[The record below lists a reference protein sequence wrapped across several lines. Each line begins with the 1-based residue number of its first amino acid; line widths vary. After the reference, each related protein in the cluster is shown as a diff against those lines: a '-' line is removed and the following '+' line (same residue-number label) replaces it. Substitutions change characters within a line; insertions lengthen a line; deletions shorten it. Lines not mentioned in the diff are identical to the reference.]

1 MEFTGELQRKEIPEI
16 PIDAIRRNPKIARI
30 LYYSKD
36 IESFG
41 TGLKRIADVC
51 NEAGVHY
58 EFKKLKSGFVVCFYR
73 SEEKVDNSTDKVRI
87 STDKVRIITDKLN
100 ISQKKIVEYL
110 LDNKRITNK
119 EVQKL
124 LGVKDSRALK
134 IVKEMFEEGI
144 LIKHGKN
151 RGSYYTLRADEE

>member
-1 MEFTGELQRKEIPEI
+1 M
-16 PIDAIRRNPKIARI
+16 
-30 LYYSKD
+30 
-36 IESFG
+36 
-41 TGLKRIADVC
+41 
-51 NEAGVHY
+51 
-58 EFKKLKSGFVVCFYR
+58 
-73 SEEKVDNSTDKVRI
+73 
-87 STDKVRIITDKLN
+87 
-100 ISQKKIVEYL
+100 
-110 LDNKRITNK
+110 DNKRITNK